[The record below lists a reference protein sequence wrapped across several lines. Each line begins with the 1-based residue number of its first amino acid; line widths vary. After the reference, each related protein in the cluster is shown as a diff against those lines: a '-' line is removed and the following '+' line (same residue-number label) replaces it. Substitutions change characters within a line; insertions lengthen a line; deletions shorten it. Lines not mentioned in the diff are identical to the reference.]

1 MSSRQ
6 TLALGLA
13 LLLLLLGNSVY
24 VLDQRTVAV
33 LLQFDRYTGAVTEPG
48 LHFKLPFADTVNKF
62 DRRLQTDDDSDSIP
76 TSDQKTLNVRYYV
89 AWRIA
94 DVGAYYRATSGKDL
108 FSTDRLNTMV
118 KRSLR
123 DTLGSRT
130 LEQVVGGDQDQFNDA
145 LLHEA
150 QAKAHDLGIEVVDV
164 RIVSMDLP
172 KDVADAYYDRMR
184 AERKRIAEDLR
195 ARGNGEA
202 DGIKAAA
209 DSEAQTTLA
218 EAYRK
223 SETLRGEGDAKAAEI
238 YAQAYGQDPEFFAFY
253 RSLSA
258 YRDAFAGKNDVLV
271 VEPKGEFF
279 KYFKDAGKDAGS
291 SK

>member
-1 MSSRQ
+1 MSRIQ
-6 TLALGLA
+6 IWALGLI
-13 LLLLLLGNSVY
+13 LPLLLLGNSVY

-33 LLQFDRYTGAVTEPG
+33 LLQFDRYTGAVTAPG
-48 LHFKLPFADTVNKF
+48 LHFKLPFVESVNKF
-62 DRRLQTDDDSDSIP
+62 DRRLQTDQDGDSVP
-76 TSDQKTLNVRYYV
+76 TSDQKTLNIRYYV

-94 DVGAYYRATSGKDL
+94 DVATYYRATTGKDL
-108 FSTDRLNTMV
+108 FSTDRLKTV
-118 KRSLR
+118 VVRSLR
-123 DTLGSRT
+123 DTLGSRS

-164 RIVSMDLP
+164 RIISMDLP

-184 AERKRIAEDLR
+184 AERKRLADDLR
-195 ARGNGEA
+195 ARGNEEA
-202 DGIKAAA
+202 DSIKSAA
-209 DSEAQTTLA
+209 DGESQSTLA

-238 YAQAYGQDPEFFAFY
+238 YAQSYGQDPEFFAFY
-253 RSLSA
+253 RSLNA

-291 SK
+291 GK